1 MLSKTLTRASLAVVV
16 LVVAACSSVVPWGN
30 ETIGGEVNLA
40 FTIENNL
47 LFLTTATIDGRPG
60 RYFFGSAEAR
70 SVVDPALVQRLGG
83 PRRGRRLNLNQRES
97 IAIQP
102 VEIDLRGVG
111 EAIVGADAWGK
122 HAVTID
128 YRSGLVTMQKEG
140 IHPEYM
146 TLWRYAAE
154 PAIAVNVD
162 GREVLAVVDTAS
174 PDTLVLPGKPGRGNA
189 RVRVGTTDFGAVDV
203 GYANVAQP
211 RIGNRLLSK
220 FLVTI
225 DYGRRQVG
233 LWRDPR
239 L

>member
-1 MLSKTLTRASLAVVV
+1 M
-16 LVVAACSSVVPWGN
+16 LVVAACSSVVPWRN
-30 ETIGGEVNLA
+30 EQVGGEVNLA

-47 LFLTTATIDGRPG
+47 LFLTTATIDGRTG

-70 SVVDPALVQRLGG
+70 SVVDPTLVQRLGG

-97 IAIQP
+97 VSFHP
-102 VEIDLRGVG
+102 VELNLRGVG
-111 EAIVGADAWGK
+111 EAIIGADVWGRN
-122 HAVTID
+122 AVTID
-128 YRSGLVTMQKEG
+128 YASGLVTMQKEG

-146 TLWRYAAE
+146 TLWRYTAE
-154 PAIAVNVD
+154 PAITINVD
-162 GREVLAVVDTAS
+162 GRDVVAIVDTAI
-174 PDTLVLPGKPGRGNA
+174 PDTLVLAGPSRRGTA
-189 RVRVGTTDFGAVDV
+189 RVRIGTTDFGAIDV
-203 GYANVAQP
+203 QYADVAQP

-225 DYGRRQVG
+225 DYGQRQVG